1 MLNSFIRCIINDD
14 YFNPLMHYYCYLRM
28 HNLLTM
34 NYSIHN
40 AAISTTPY
48 YETVYITIK
57 KVLHLPGYPLVS
69 KKNSYM
75 SLLPEE
81 KSYAEENFPTFNWRQ
96 IWKNFSNIIFNP
108 YEKEIVFKHLHL
120 CLATNQRLAMMS

>member
-75 SLLPEE
+75 SLIPEE
-81 KSYAEENFPTFNWRQ
+81 KSYAEE
-96 IWKNFSNIIFNP
+96 NFSNIIFNP